1 MKEHDSKKRYLGEFY
16 TPFIFAK
23 KSLEFINEAI
33 NIEELKSGKFRIW
46 DMACGKGNLEY
57 YLDESVYK
65 YLYMSTIDKEDIEY
79 CKKKFKKA
87 CIFQYD
93 YLNDDIEKNI
103 KSKEKIFK
111 IFDYK
116 KIPKKLKLDLEN
128 KELNWLIFIN
138 PPYATSQVAGTN
150 SKSKKNVSYSSIR
163 NIMHENKLG
172 EASRELSAQFM
183 FRINKEFVNGKNI
196 YLAIFSK
203 TNYIKS
209 NNNEKFR
216 EYICNYKFINGFV
229 FSSSNFESTSKTTPF
244 PVSFIIW
251 KISNKYNI
259 KKENINLPVF
269 DNNCK
274 KIGKKNFTVIDK
286 NKLLNKWIKRV
297 RNIYTFVPLSSAIKV
312 KRAGKDIRDK
322 ICDGFIGSLMSCGSD
337 LQKQNLTAI
346 FSAPQS
352 SAGSFSITK
361 DNFEKAMIIHAV
373 RRITKVDWLNG
384 GDQFV
389 IPKGD
394 FESLSE
400 KFKLDCI
407 IWSLFSNSNQTVSMN
422 NVFYKNK
429 YYKIENQFYP
439 FDYKEVYSNIHFF
452 YYDNDKRFVNEYL
465 KYKEKIISKESLDLI
480 NISKELYNFF
490 YRNIE
495 KLNLKKFEISLW
507 DAGFWQIRKSLKDAK
522 IGLNILN
529 ELKLKRNIVRNNI
542 FGEIDKFIS

>member
-16 TPFIFAK
+16 TPFAFAK
-23 KSLEFINEAI
+23 KSIEFINEAI

-57 YLDESVYK
+57 YLDKSVHK

-79 CKKKFKKA
+79 CKEKFKNA
-87 CIFQYD
+87 HVFQYD
-93 YLNDDIEKNI
+93 YLNDDIEL
-103 KSKEKIFK
+103 KSQIFN
-111 IFDYK
+111 YK
-116 KIPKKLKLDLEN
+116 KIPKKLKSDLKN
-128 KELNWLIFIN
+128 KNLNWLIFIN

-150 SKSKKNVSYSSIR
+150 SKSKKNVSHSSIR

-216 EYICNYKFINGFV
+216 DYICNYKFINGFV

-259 KKENINLPVF
+259 KKEKINIPVF
-269 DNNCK
+269 DNRCK

-312 KRAGKDIRDK
+312 KTSGKDIRDK

-352 SAGSFSITK
+352 SAGSLSITK

-394 FESLSE
+394 FEGLSE
-400 KFKLDCI
+400 EFKIDCI

-439 FDYKEVYSNIHFF
+439 FDYKEVSSGCNFF
-452 YYDNDKRFVNEYL
+452 DYDNNDKRFVNEYL
-465 KYKEKIISKESLDLI
+465 KNKEKIMTKESADLI
-480 NISKELYNFF
+480 NIGKELYQFF
-490 YRNIE
+490 YSNAR
-495 KLNLKKFEISLW
+495 KVNLKKFEISLW

-522 IGLNILN
+522 IGINILE
-529 ELKLKRNIVRNNI
+529 ELKLKRDILRDNI
-542 FGEIDKFIS
+542 FVEIDKFIS

>member
-1 MKEHDSKKRYLGEFY
+1 MKEHNSKKRYLGEFY
-16 TPFIFAK
+16 TPFAFAK
-23 KSLEFINEAI
+23 KSLEFINKEI
-33 NIEELKSGKFRIW
+33 NIEELKSGKYRIW
-46 DMACGKGNLEY
+46 DMACGKGNLEF

-65 YLYMSTIDKEDIEY
+65 YLYMSTIDNEDIEY
-79 CKKKFKKA
+79 CKTKFKNA

-93 YLNDDIEKNI
+93 YLNDDIEL
-103 KSKEKIFK
+103 KEKIFN
-111 IFDYK
+111 YK
-116 KIPKKLKLDLEN
+116 KIPNKLKSDLEN

-150 SKSKKNVSYSSIR
+150 SKSKKNVSYSLIR

-216 EYICNYKFINGFV
+216 EDICNYKFVNGFV

-251 KISNKYNI
+251 KISNEYNI
-259 KKENINLPVF
+259 KKESIALPVF
-269 DNNCK
+269 DNNCNE
-274 KIGKKNFTVIDK
+274 IGKKNFQVIDR

-297 RNIYTFVPLSSAIKV
+297 RNSYTFVPLSSAIKV
-312 KRAGKDIRDK
+312 KTSGKDIRDK

-384 GDQFV
+384 SDQFV

-394 FESLSE
+394 FEELSE
-400 KFKLDCI
+400 EFKLDCI

-439 FDYKEVYSNIHFF
+439 FDYKEFF
-452 YYDNDKRFVNEYL
+452 LNNDFFDNNNDKRFVSEYL
-465 KYKEKIISKESLDLI
+465 KSKEKIITKESSDLI
-480 NISKELYNFF
+480 NIGKELYSFF
-490 YRNIE
+490 YGNIE

-507 DAGFWQIRKSLKDAK
+507 DAGFWQIRKSLRDAK
-522 IGLNILN
+522 IGLNILD
-529 ELKLKRNIVRNNI
+529 ELKLKRDFVRNNI
-542 FGEIDKFIS
+542 FGEIDRFIS

>member
-16 TPFIFAK
+16 TPFAFAK
-23 KSLEFINEAI
+23 KSIEFINEAI
-33 NIEELKSGKFRIW
+33 NIEELKSGKYRIW

-57 YLDESVYK
+57 YLDKSVHK

-79 CKKKFKKA
+79 CKEKFKNA
-87 CIFQYD
+87 CVFQYD
-93 YLNDDIEKNI
+93 YLNDDIELKNQ
-103 KSKEKIFK
+103 IFN
-111 IFDYK
+111 YK
-116 KIPKKLKLDLEN
+116 KIPKKLKSDLKN
-128 KELNWLIFIN
+128 KNLHWLIFIN

-150 SKSKKNVSYSSIR
+150 SKSKKNVSHSSIR

-216 EYICNYKFINGFV
+216 DYICNYKFINGFV

-244 PVSFIIW
+244 PVIFIIW

-259 KKENINLPVF
+259 KKEKINLPVF
-269 DNNCK
+269 DNKCK
-274 KIGKKNFTVIDK
+274 KIGKKNFQVIDK

-312 KRAGKDIRDK
+312 KTSGKDIRDK

-361 DNFEKAMIIHAV
+361 ENFEKAMIIHAV

-394 FESLSE
+394 FEGLSE
-400 KFKLDCI
+400 EFKLDCI

-439 FDYKEVYSNIHFF
+439 FDYKEVSSGCNFF
-452 YYDNDKRFVNEYL
+452 DYDNNNKRFVNEYL
-465 KYKEKIISKESLDLI
+465 KNKEKIMTKESADLI
-480 NISKELYNFF
+480 NIGKELYQFF

-495 KLNLKKFEISLW
+495 KIDLKKFEISLW
-507 DAGFWQIRKSLKDAK
+507 DAGFWQIRKSFKDAK
-522 IGLNILN
+522 IGLNILE
-529 ELKLKRNIVRNNI
+529 ELKLKRDIVRDNI
-542 FGEIDKFIS
+542 FVEIDKFVS

>member
-1 MKEHDSKKRYLGEFY
+1 MKEHNSKKRYLGEFY
-16 TPFIFAK
+16 TPFAFAK
-23 KSLEFINEAI
+23 KSLEFINKEI
-33 NIEELKSGKFRIW
+33 NIEELKSGKYRIW
-46 DMACGKGNLEY
+46 DMACGKGNLEF

-65 YLYMSTIDKEDIEY
+65 YLYMSTIDNEDIEY
-79 CKKKFKKA
+79 CKTKFKKA

-93 YLNDDIEKNI
+93 YLNDDIEL
-103 KSKEKIFK
+103 KEKIFN
-111 IFDYK
+111 YK
-116 KIPKKLKLDLEN
+116 KIPNKLKSDLEN

-150 SKSKKNVSYSSIR
+150 SKSKKNVSYSLIR

-183 FRINKEFVNGKNI
+183 FRINKEFVNGKKI

-216 EYICNYKFINGFV
+216 EDICNYKFVNGFV

-251 KISNKYNI
+251 KISKEYNI
-259 KKENINLPVF
+259 KKENIALPVF
-269 DNNCK
+269 DNNCNE
-274 KIGKKNFTVIDK
+274 IGKKNFQVIDR

-297 RNIYTFVPLSSAIKV
+297 RNSYTFVPFSSAIKI
-312 KRAGKDIRDK
+312 KTSGKDIRDK

-384 GDQFV
+384 SDQFV

-394 FESLSE
+394 FEELSE
-400 KFKLDCI
+400 EFKLDCI

-439 FDYKEVYSNIHFF
+439 FDYKEVFLKNDFF
-452 YYDNDKRFVNEYL
+452 DYEKNNDKRFVSEYL
-465 KYKEKIISKESLDLI
+465 KNKEKIMTKESSDLI
-480 NISKELYNFF
+480 NIGKELYSFF
-490 YRNIE
+490 YGNIE

-529 ELKLKRNIVRNNI
+529 ELKLKRDFVRNNI
-542 FGEIDKFIS
+542 FREIDRFIS

>member
-16 TPFIFAK
+16 TPFAFAK
-23 KSLEFINEAI
+23 KSIEFINKAI
-33 NIEELKSGKFRIW
+33 NIEELKSGKYRIW

-57 YLDESVYK
+57 YLDKSVHK

-79 CKKKFKKA
+79 CKSKFKNA

-93 YLNDDIEKNI
+93 YLNDDIELKNQ
-103 KSKEKIFK
+103 IFN
-111 IFDYK
+111 YK
-116 KIPKKLKLDLEN
+116 KIPKKLKSDLKN
-128 KELNWLIFIN
+128 KNLNWLIFIN

-150 SKSKKNVSYSSIR
+150 SKSKKNVSHSSIR

-216 EYICNYKFINGFV
+216 DYICNYKFINGFV

-259 KKENINLPVF
+259 KKEKINIPVF

-312 KRAGKDIRDK
+312 KTSGKDIRDK

-361 DNFEKAMIIHAV
+361 ENFEKAMIIHAV

-394 FESLSE
+394 FEELSE
-400 KFKLDCI
+400 EFKLDCI

-439 FDYKEVYSNIHFF
+439 FDYKEVSSGCNFF
-452 YYDNDKRFVNEYL
+452 DYDNNDKRFVNEYL
-465 KYKEKIISKESLDLI
+465 KNKEKIMTKESADLI
-480 NISKELYNFF
+480 NTGKELYQFF

-495 KLNLKKFEISLW
+495 KIDLKKFEISLW

-522 IGLNILN
+522 IGLNILE
-529 ELKLKRNIVRNNI
+529 ELKLKRDIVRDNI
-542 FGEIDKFIS
+542 FVEIDKFIS

>member
-16 TPFIFAK
+16 TPFAFAK

-57 YLDESVYK
+57 YLDKSVHK

-79 CKKKFKKA
+79 CKSKFKNA
-87 CIFQYD
+87 RVFQYD
-93 YLNDDIEKNI
+93 YLNDDIELKNQ
-103 KSKEKIFK
+103 IFN
-111 IFDYK
+111 YK
-116 KIPKKLKLDLEN
+116 KIPKKLKSDLKN
-128 KELNWLIFIN
+128 KNLNWLIFIN

-150 SKSKKNVSYSSIR
+150 SKSKKNVSHSSIR

-229 FSSSNFESTSKTTPF
+229 FSSSNFESTSKTTQF

-259 KKENINLPVF
+259 KKEKIKIPVF
-269 DNNCK
+269 DNKCK

-312 KRAGKDIRDK
+312 KTSGKDIRDK

-361 DNFEKAMIIHAV
+361 ENFEKAMIIHAV
-373 RRITKVDWLNG
+373 RRIAKVDWLNG

-389 IPKGD
+389 IPKGS

-400 KFKLDCI
+400 KFKIDCI

-439 FDYKEVYSNIHFF
+439 FDYKEVSSDCNFF
-452 YYDNDKRFVNEYL
+452 DYDNNDKRFVNKYL
-465 KYKEKIISKESLDLI
+465 KNKEKIMTKESADLI
-480 NISKELYNFF
+480 NIGKELYKFF

-495 KLNLKKFEISLW
+495 KINLKKFEISLW

-522 IGLNILN
+522 IGLNILE
-529 ELKLKRNIVRNNI
+529 ELKLKRDIVRDNI
-542 FGEIDKFIS
+542 FLEIDRFVS

>member
-1 MKEHDSKKRYLGEFY
+1 MKEHNSKKRYLGEFY
-16 TPFIFAK
+16 TPFAFAK
-23 KSLEFINEAI
+23 KSLEFINKEI
-33 NIEELKSGKFRIW
+33 NIEELKSGKYRIW
-46 DMACGKGNLEY
+46 DMACGKGNLEF

-65 YLYMSTIDKEDIEY
+65 YLYMSTIDNEDIEY
-79 CKKKFKKA
+79 CKNKFKNV

-93 YLNDDIEKNI
+93 YLNDDIEL
-103 KSKEKIFK
+103 KEKIFN
-111 IFDYK
+111 YK
-116 KIPKKLKLDLEN
+116 KIPNKLKSDLEN

-150 SKSKKNVSYSSIR
+150 SKSKKNVSYSLIR

-183 FRINKEFVNGKNI
+183 FRINKEFVNGKKI

-216 EYICNYKFINGFV
+216 EDICNYKFVNGFV

-251 KISNKYNI
+251 KISKEYNI
-259 KKENINLPVF
+259 KKENIALPVF
-269 DNNCK
+269 DNNCNE
-274 KIGKKNFTVIDK
+274 IVKKNFQVIDR

-297 RNIYTFVPLSSAIKV
+297 RNSYTFVPLSSAIKI
-312 KRAGKDIRDK
+312 KTSGKDIRDK

-384 GDQFV
+384 SDQFV

-394 FESLSE
+394 FEELSE
-400 KFKLDCI
+400 EFKLDCI

-439 FDYKEVYSNIHFF
+439 FDYKEVFLKNDFF
-452 YYDNDKRFVNEYL
+452 DYEKNNDKRFVSEYL
-465 KYKEKIISKESLDLI
+465 KNKEKIMTKESSDLI
-480 NISKELYNFF
+480 NIGKELYSFF
-490 YRNIE
+490 YGNIE

-522 IGLNILN
+522 IGLNILD
-529 ELKLKRNIVRNNI
+529 ELKFKRDFVRNNI
-542 FGEIDKFIS
+542 FGDIDRFIS

>member
-16 TPFIFAK
+16 TPFAFAK
-23 KSLEFINEAI
+23 KSIEFINKAI
-33 NIEELKSGKFRIW
+33 NIEELKNGKFRIW

-57 YLDESVYK
+57 YLDKSVYK

-79 CKKKFKKA
+79 CKSKFKNA
-87 CIFQYD
+87 SVFQYD
-93 YLNDDIEKNI
+93 YLNDDIELKNQ
-103 KSKEKIFK
+103 IFN
-111 IFDYK
+111 YK
-116 KIPKKLKLDLEN
+116 KIPKKLKSDLKN
-128 KELNWLIFIN
+128 KNLNWLIFIN

-163 NIMHENKLG
+163 NIMHKNKLG

-216 EYICNYKFINGFV
+216 DYICNYKFINGFV

-259 KKENINLPVF
+259 KKEKINIPVF
-269 DNNCK
+269 DNKCK

-297 RNIYTFVPLSSAIKV
+297 RNIYTFVPISSAIKV
-312 KRAGKDIRDK
+312 KTSGKDIRDK

-361 DNFEKAMIIHAV
+361 ENFEKSMIIHAV

-394 FESLSE
+394 FEELSE

-439 FDYKEVYSNIHFF
+439 FDYKEVSSGCNFF
-452 YYDNDKRFVNEYL
+452 DYDNNDKRFVNEYL
-465 KYKEKIISKESLDLI
+465 KNKEKIMTKESADLI
-480 NISKELYNFF
+480 NIGKELYQFF

-495 KLNLKKFEISLW
+495 KIDLKKFEISLW
-507 DAGFWQIRKSLKDAK
+507 DAGFWQIRKSLKDTK
-522 IGLNILN
+522 IGLNILE
-529 ELKLKRNIVRNNI
+529 ELKLKRDIVRDNI
-542 FGEIDKFIS
+542 FVEIDKFIS

>member
-1 MKEHDSKKRYLGEFY
+1 MKEHNSKKRYLGEFY
-16 TPFIFAK
+16 TPFAFAK
-23 KSLEFINEAI
+23 KSLEFINKEI
-33 NIEELKSGKFRIW
+33 NIEELKSGKYRIW
-46 DMACGKGNLEY
+46 DMACGKGNLEF
-57 YLDESVYK
+57 YLDKSVYK
-65 YLYMSTIDKEDIEY
+65 YLYMSTIDNEDIEY
-79 CKKKFKKA
+79 CKNKFKNA

-93 YLNDDIEKNI
+93 YLNDDIEL
-103 KSKEKIFK
+103 KEKIFN
-111 IFDYK
+111 YK
-116 KIPKKLKLDLEN
+116 KIPNKLKSDLEN
-128 KELNWLIFIN
+128 KKLNWLIFIN

-150 SKSKKNVSYSSIR
+150 SKSKKNVSYSLIR

-183 FRINKEFVNGKNI
+183 FRINKEFVNGRNI

-216 EYICNYKFINGFV
+216 EDICNYKFVNGFV
-229 FSSSNFESTSKTTPF
+229 FSSSNFESTSKTAPF

-251 KISNKYNI
+251 KISNEYNI
-259 KKENINLPVF
+259 KKENIALPVF
-269 DNNCK
+269 DNDCNE
-274 KIGKKNFTVIDK
+274 IGKKKFQVIDR

-297 RNIYTFVPLSSAIKV
+297 RNSYTFVPLSSAIKV
-312 KRAGKDIRDK
+312 KTSGKDIRDK

-384 GDQFV
+384 SDQFV

-394 FESLSE
+394 FEELSE
-400 KFKLDCI
+400 EFKLDCI

-439 FDYKEVYSNIHFF
+439 FDYKEVFLNNDFF
-452 YYDNDKRFVNEYL
+452 DNNNDKRFVSEYL
-465 KYKEKIISKESLDLI
+465 KNKEKIMTKESSDLI
-480 NISKELYNFF
+480 NLGKELYSFF
-490 YRNIE
+490 YENIE

-522 IGLNILN
+522 IGINILD
-529 ELKLKRNIVRNNI
+529 ELKLKRDFVRNNI
-542 FGEIDKFIS
+542 FGEIDRFIS

>member
-16 TPFIFAK
+16 TPFAFAK
-23 KSLEFINEAI
+23 KSLEFINKAI
-33 NIEELKSGKFRIW
+33 NIEELKSGKYRIW

-57 YLDESVYK
+57 YLDKSVHK

-79 CKKKFKKA
+79 CKLKFKNA
-87 CIFQYD
+87 CVFQYD
-93 YLNDDIEKNI
+93 YLNDDIEL
-103 KSKEKIFK
+103 KSQIFN
-111 IFDYK
+111 YK
-116 KIPKKLKLDLEN
+116 KIPKKLKSDLKN
-128 KELNWLIFIN
+128 KNLNWLIFIN

-150 SKSKKNVSYSSIR
+150 SKSKKNVSHSSIR

-259 KKENINLPVF
+259 KKEKINIPVF
-269 DNNCK
+269 DNKCK
-274 KIGKKNFTVIDK
+274 KIGKKTFQVIDK

-312 KRAGKDIRDK
+312 KTSGKDIRDK

-361 DNFEKAMIIHAV
+361 ENFEKAMIIHAV

-394 FESLSE
+394 FEELSE
-400 KFKLDCI
+400 EFKINCI

-439 FDYKEVYSNIHFF
+439 FDYKEFSSDCNFF
-452 YYDNDKRFVNEYL
+452 DYDNNDKRFVNEYL
-465 KYKEKIISKESLDLI
+465 KNKEKIMTKESVDLI
-480 NISKELYNFF
+480 NIGKELYQFF

-495 KLNLKKFEISLW
+495 KISLKKFEISLW
-507 DAGFWQIRKSLKDAK
+507 DVGFWQIRKSLKDAK
-522 IGLNILN
+522 IGLNILE
-529 ELKLKRNIVRNNI
+529 ELKLKRDIVRDNI
-542 FGEIDKFIS
+542 FVDIDKFIS

>member
-1 MKEHDSKKRYLGEFY
+1 MKEHNSKKRYLGEFY
-16 TPFIFAK
+16 TPFAFAK
-23 KSLEFINEAI
+23 KSLEFINKEI
-33 NIEELKSGKFRIW
+33 NIEELKSGKYRIW
-46 DMACGKGNLEY
+46 DMACGKGNLEF

-65 YLYMSTIDKEDIEY
+65 YLYMSTIDNEDIEY
-79 CKKKFKKA
+79 CKTKFKNA

-93 YLNDDIEKNI
+93 YLNDDIEL
-103 KSKEKIFK
+103 KEKIFN
-111 IFDYK
+111 YK
-116 KIPKKLKLDLEN
+116 KIPNKLKSDLEN

-150 SKSKKNVSYSSIR
+150 SKSKKNVSYSLIR

-183 FRINKEFVNGKNI
+183 FRINKEFVNGRNI

-216 EYICNYKFINGFV
+216 EDICNYKFVNGFV
-229 FSSSNFESTSKTTPF
+229 FSSSNFESTSKTAPF

-251 KISNKYNI
+251 KISNEYNI
-259 KKENINLPVF
+259 KKENIALPVF
-269 DNNCK
+269 DNDCNE
-274 KIGKKNFTVIDK
+274 IGKKNFKVIDR

-297 RNIYTFVPLSSAIKV
+297 RNSYTFVPLSSAIKV
-312 KRAGKDIRDK
+312 KTSGKDIRDK

-384 GDQFV
+384 SDQFV

-394 FESLSE
+394 FEELSE
-400 KFKLDCI
+400 EFKLDCI

-439 FDYKEVYSNIHFF
+439 FDYKEVSLNNDFF
-452 YYDNDKRFVNEYL
+452 DNNNDKRFVSEYL
-465 KYKEKIISKESLDLI
+465 KSKEKIMTKESSDLI
-480 NISKELYNFF
+480 NLGKELYSFF
-490 YRNIE
+490 YGNIE

-529 ELKLKRNIVRNNI
+529 ELKLKRDFVRNNI
-542 FGEIDKFIS
+542 FGEIDRFIS

>member
-16 TPFIFAK
+16 TPFAFAK
-23 KSLEFINEAI
+23 KSIEFINKAI
-33 NIEELKSGKFRIW
+33 NIEELKSGKYRIW

-57 YLDESVYK
+57 YLDKSVYK

-79 CKKKFKKA
+79 CKSKFKNA
-87 CIFQYD
+87 SVFQYD
-93 YLNDDIEKNI
+93 YLNDDIELKNQ
-103 KSKEKIFK
+103 IFN
-111 IFDYK
+111 YK
-116 KIPKKLKLDLEN
+116 KIPKKLKSDLKN
-128 KELNWLIFIN
+128 KNLNWLIFIN

-150 SKSKKNVSYSSIR
+150 SKSKKNVSHSSIR

-216 EYICNYKFINGFV
+216 DYICNYKFINGFV

-259 KKENINLPVF
+259 KKEKINIPVF
-269 DNNCK
+269 DNKCK

-286 NKLLNKWIKRV
+286 NRLLNKWIKRV

-312 KRAGKDIRDK
+312 KTSGKDIRDK

-361 DNFEKAMIIHAV
+361 ENFEKAMIIHAV
-373 RRITKVDWLNG
+373 RRIVKVDWLNG

-400 KFKLDCI
+400 EFKIDCI

-439 FDYKEVYSNIHFF
+439 FDYKEVSSGCNFF
-452 YYDNDKRFVNEYL
+452 DYDNNDKRFVNEYL
-465 KYKEKIISKESLDLI
+465 KNKEKIMTKESADLI
-480 NISKELYNFF
+480 NIGKELYQFF

-495 KLNLKKFEISLW
+495 KIDLKKFEISLW

-522 IGLNILN
+522 IGLNILE
-529 ELKLKRNIVRNNI
+529 ELKLKRDIVRDNI
-542 FGEIDKFIS
+542 FLEIDRFVS

>member
-1 MKEHDSKKRYLGEFY
+1 MKEHNSKKRYLGEFY

-23 KSLEFINEAI
+23 KSLECINKAI
-33 NIEELKSGKFRIW
+33 TIEELKSGNFRIW

-57 YLDESVYK
+57 YLDNSVYK

-79 CKKKFKKA
+79 CKKIFKNA

-93 YLNDDIEKNI
+93 YLNDDIELKNQ
-103 KSKEKIFK
+103 IFN
-111 IFDYK
+111 YK
-116 KIPKKLKLDLEN
+116 KIPEKLKSDLEDKN
-128 KELNWLIFIN
+128 LNWLIFIN

-150 SKSKKNVSYSSIR
+150 SKSKKNVSSSLIR
-163 NIMHENKLG
+163 DIMHKNKLG

-183 FRINKEFVNGKNI
+183 FRINKEFINGKNI

-216 EYICNYKFINGFV
+216 ENICNYKFINGFI
-229 FSSSNFESTSKTTPF
+229 FSSSNFDSTSKTTHF

-251 KISNKYNI
+251 KISNEYNI
-259 KKENINLPVF
+259 KNENILLSVL
-269 DNNCK
+269 DNNCNE
-274 KIGKKNFTVIDK
+274 ICKKNYHVIGR
-286 NKLLNKWIKRV
+286 NQLLNKWIKRV
-297 RNIYTFVPLSSAIKV
+297 RNSYTFVPLSSAIKV
-312 KRAGKDIRDK
+312 KSSGKDIRDK
-322 ICDGFIGSLMSCGSD
+322 ICEGFIGSLMSCGSD

-352 SAGSFSITK
+352 SAGSLSITK

-373 RRITKVDWLNG
+373 RRAAKVDWLNG
-384 GDQFV
+384 SDQFV

-394 FESLSE
+394 IEKLSE

-407 IWSLFSNSNQTVSMN
+407 IWSLFSTSNQTVSMD

-429 YYKIENQFYP
+429 FYRIDNQFYP
-439 FDYKEVYSNIHFF
+439 FDYKEIYSNCNFF
-452 YYDNDKRFVNEYL
+452 DYDDSKRFVNEYL
-465 KYKEKIISKESLDLI
+465 KNKEKIVTKESFDLL
-480 NISKELYNFF
+480 NIGKELYNFF
-490 YRNIE
+490 YGNIE
-495 KLNLKKFEISLW
+495 SVDLNKFKISLW
-507 DAGFWQIRKSLKDAK
+507 DTGFWQIRKSLKDAK

-529 ELKLKRNIVRNNI
+529 EIKLKREVVKNNI
-542 FGEIDKFIS
+542 FKEIYKFIS

>member
-1 MKEHDSKKRYLGEFY
+1 MKEHNSKKRYLGEFY
-16 TPFIFAK
+16 TSFAFAK
-23 KSLEFINEAI
+23 KSLEFINKEI
-33 NIEELKSGKFRIW
+33 NIEELKSGKYRIW
-46 DMACGKGNLEY
+46 DMACGKGNLEF

-65 YLYMSTIDKEDIEY
+65 YLYMSTIDNKDIEY
-79 CKKKFKKA
+79 CKTNFKNA

-93 YLNDDIEKNI
+93 YLNDDIEL
-103 KSKEKIFK
+103 KEKIFN
-111 IFDYK
+111 YK
-116 KIPKKLKLDLEN
+116 KIPNKLKSDLEN

-150 SKSKKNVSYSSIR
+150 SKSKKNVSYSLIR

-216 EYICNYKFINGFV
+216 EDICNYKFVNGFV

-251 KISNKYNI
+251 KISKEYNI
-259 KKENINLPVF
+259 KKENIALPVF
-269 DNNCK
+269 DNNCNE
-274 KIGKKNFTVIDK
+274 IGKKKFQVIDR

-297 RNIYTFVPLSSAIKV
+297 RNSYTFVPLSSAIKV
-312 KRAGKDIRDK
+312 KTSGKDIRDK
-322 ICDGFIGSLMSCGSD
+322 ICDGFIGSLMSCGGD

-384 GDQFV
+384 SDQFV

-394 FESLSE
+394 FEKLSE
-400 KFKLDCI
+400 EFKLDCI

-439 FDYKEVYSNIHFF
+439 FDYKEVFLKNDFF
-452 YYDNDKRFVNEYL
+452 DNDNDKRFVSEYL
-465 KYKEKIISKESLDLI
+465 KNKEKIMTKESSDLI
-480 NISKELYNFF
+480 NIGKELYSFF
-490 YRNIE
+490 YGNIE
-495 KLNLKKFEISLW
+495 KLNLKKFEILLW

-529 ELKLKRNIVRNNI
+529 ELKLKRDFVRNNI
-542 FGEIDKFIS
+542 FGEIDRFIS

>member
-1 MKEHDSKKRYLGEFY
+1 MKEHNSKKRYLGEFY
-16 TPFIFAK
+16 TPFAFAK
-23 KSLEFINEAI
+23 KSLEFINKEI
-33 NIEELKSGKFRIW
+33 NIEELKSGKYRIW
-46 DMACGKGNLEY
+46 DMACGKGNLEF

-65 YLYMSTIDKEDIEY
+65 YLYMSTIDNEDIEY
-79 CKKKFKKA
+79 CKTKFKNA

-93 YLNDDIEKNI
+93 YLNDDIEL
-103 KSKEKIFK
+103 KEKIFN
-111 IFDYK
+111 YK
-116 KIPKKLKLDLEN
+116 KIPNKLKSDLEN

-150 SKSKKNVSYSSIR
+150 SKSKKNVSYSLIR

-183 FRINKEFVNGKNI
+183 FRINKEFVNGRNI

-216 EYICNYKFINGFV
+216 EDICNYKFVNGFV
-229 FSSSNFESTSKTTPF
+229 FSSSNFESTSKTAPF

-251 KISNKYNI
+251 KISNEYNI
-259 KKENINLPVF
+259 KKENIALPVF
-269 DNNCK
+269 DNNCNE
-274 KIGKKNFTVIDK
+274 IGKKKFQVIDR

-297 RNIYTFVPLSSAIKV
+297 RNSYTFVPLSSAIKV
-312 KRAGKDIRDK
+312 KTSGKDIRDK
-322 ICDGFIGSLMSCGSD
+322 ICDGFIGSLMSCGND

-384 GDQFV
+384 SDQFV

-394 FESLSE
+394 FEELSE
-400 KFKLDCI
+400 EFKLDCI

-439 FDYKEVYSNIHFF
+439 FDYKEVFLNNDFF
-452 YYDNDKRFVNEYL
+452 DNDNDKRFVSEYL
-465 KYKEKIISKESLDLI
+465 KNKEKIMTKESSDLI
-480 NISKELYNFF
+480 NIGKELYGFF
-490 YRNIE
+490 YGNIE

-522 IGLNILN
+522 IGINILD
-529 ELKLKRNIVRNNI
+529 ELKLKRDFVRNNI
-542 FGEIDKFIS
+542 FGEIDRFIS

>member
-1 MKEHDSKKRYLGEFY
+1 MKEHNSKKRYLGEFY
-16 TPFIFAK
+16 TPFAFAK
-23 KSLEFINEAI
+23 KSLEFINKEI
-33 NIEELKSGKFRIW
+33 NIEKLKSGKYRIW
-46 DMACGKGNLEY
+46 DMACGKGNLEF

-65 YLYMSTIDKEDIEY
+65 YLYMSTIDNEDIEY
-79 CKKKFKKA
+79 CKTKFKNA

-93 YLNDDIEKNI
+93 YLNDDIEL
-103 KSKEKIFK
+103 KEKIFN
-111 IFDYK
+111 YK
-116 KIPKKLKLDLEN
+116 KIPNKLKSDLEN

-150 SKSKKNVSYSSIR
+150 SKSKKNVSYSLIR

-216 EYICNYKFINGFV
+216 EDICNYKFVNGFV

-251 KISNKYNI
+251 KISNEYNI
-259 KKENINLPVF
+259 KKENIALPVF
-269 DNNCK
+269 DNNCNE
-274 KIGKKNFTVIDK
+274 IGKKNFQVIDR

-297 RNIYTFVPLSSAIKV
+297 RNSYTFVTLSSAIKV
-312 KRAGKDIRDK
+312 KTSGKDIRDK

-346 FSAPQS
+346 FSATQS

-384 GDQFV
+384 SDQFV

-394 FESLSE
+394 FEELSE
-400 KFKLDCI
+400 EFKLDCI

-439 FDYKEVYSNIHFF
+439 FDYKEVFLNNDFF
-452 YYDNDKRFVNEYL
+452 DNDNDKRFVSEYL
-465 KYKEKIISKESLDLI
+465 KNKEKIMTKESSGLI
-480 NISKELYNFF
+480 NIGKELYSFF
-490 YRNIE
+490 YGNIE

-529 ELKLKRNIVRNNI
+529 ELKLKRDFVRNNI
-542 FGEIDKFIS
+542 FGEIDRFIS

>member
-1 MKEHDSKKRYLGEFY
+1 MKEHNSKKRYLGEFY
-16 TPFIFAK
+16 TPFAFAK
-23 KSLEFINEAI
+23 KSLEFINKEI
-33 NIEELKSGKFRIW
+33 NIEELKSGKYRIW
-46 DMACGKGNLEY
+46 DMACGKGNLEF

-65 YLYMSTIDKEDIEY
+65 YLYMSTIDNEDIEY
-79 CKKKFKKA
+79 CKTKFKNV

-93 YLNDDIEKNI
+93 YLNDDIEL
-103 KSKEKIFK
+103 KEKIFN
-111 IFDYK
+111 YK
-116 KIPKKLKLDLEN
+116 KIPNKLKSDLEN

-150 SKSKKNVSYSSIR
+150 SKSKKNVSYSLIR

-216 EYICNYKFINGFV
+216 EDICNYKFVNGFV

-251 KISNKYNI
+251 KISNEYNI
-259 KKENINLPVF
+259 KKENISLPVF
-269 DNNCK
+269 DNNCNE
-274 KIGKKNFTVIDK
+274 IGKKKFQVIDK

-297 RNIYTFVPLSSAIKV
+297 RNSYTFVPLSSAIKV
-312 KRAGKDIRDK
+312 KTSGKDIRDK

-384 GDQFV
+384 SDQFV

-394 FESLSE
+394 FEELSE
-400 KFKLDCI
+400 EFKLDCI

-439 FDYKEVYSNIHFF
+439 FDYKEVFLNNDFF
-452 YYDNDKRFVNEYL
+452 DNNNDKRFVSEYL
-465 KYKEKIISKESLDLI
+465 KNKEKIMTKESSDLI
-480 NISKELYNFF
+480 NIGKELYSFF
-490 YRNIE
+490 YGNIE

-529 ELKLKRNIVRNNI
+529 ELKLKIDFVRNNI
-542 FGEIDKFIS
+542 FSEIDRFIS